1 MFASI
6 FGSKSPP
13 PSSSSAPTTEEGSPS
28 SQERTGREVTVLVL
42 DGDEDRRKA
51 DAPSWSEIFAE
62 VEEQTF
68 DDETYHFKAVR
79 AYWKDI
85 TLTAEA
91 GKHGRKDRPP
101 YVFLRRGG
109 PPVQPDIVCSM
120 FHVPFP
126 FSPLPKIAGP
136 FVDSHCP

>member
-1 MFASI
+1 M
-6 FGSKSPP
+6 
-13 PSSSSAPTTEEGSPS
+13 
-28 SQERTGREVTVLVL
+28 VLVL

-51 DAPSWSEIFAE
+51 GAPSWTEIFAE
-62 VEEQTF
+62 VEEQSF

-109 PPVQPDIVCSM
+109 PPVLPDIVCPT
-120 FHVPFP
+120 HPV
-126 FSPLPKIAGP
+126 PKIANFISFLP
-136 FVDSHCP
+136 FVDSHGASYRSWFVAW